1 MAKLDGLAIP
11 MIMGDWR
18 LVIESLEQRL
28 ASNLSIDMDEIDED
42 EAADLS
48 EDIDRL
54 EGVIGYLKMEYE
66 KEYGNLPPSK
76 S

>member
-28 ASNLSIDMDEIDED
+28 ASNLSIDLDEIDED
-42 EAADLS
+42 EAAELS

-54 EGVIGYLKMEYE
+54 EGVIGYLKAEFE
-66 KEYGNLPPSK
+66 KEYKNN
-76 S
+76 